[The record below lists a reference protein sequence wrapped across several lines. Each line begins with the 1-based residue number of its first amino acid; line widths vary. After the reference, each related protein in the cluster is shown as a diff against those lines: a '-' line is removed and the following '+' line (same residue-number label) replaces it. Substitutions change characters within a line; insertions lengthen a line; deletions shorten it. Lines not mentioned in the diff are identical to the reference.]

1 VQTASKD
8 LTIVPMDSTTK
19 TVAGTMVETEIKKVK
34 AADGYP
40 PEEGCYLRGNDY
52 SPVAVVVILRW
63 EREKTP
69 PSIEQLV
76 RVAVESGAALA
87 GTLQTENVGL
97 EKVICNLVSNPNI
110 RFLVVCGP
118 ETPGH
123 LVGDAILAL
132 RNNGIDKNKRILDA
146 KAPTPYLFN
155 IPADYVDRFREQ
167 ITVIDLVDEGSPD
180 VVRQAVCSCFQE
192 NPTPFKHYTLHDPGA
207 YPEPPLSGK
216 ITLRITDPQRQPK
229 TDEQR
234 AKIEKAQALMERI
247 KRSVEARKRGE
258 RETESGEEE
267 I

>member
-1 VQTASKD
+1 MPLNSRAKA
-8 LTIVPMDSTTK
+8 LPE
-19 TVAGTMVETEIKKVK
+19 TVAAAEIKK
-34 AADGYP
+34 ANPADGYP

-97 EKVICNLVSNPNI
+97 EKVICNVVSNPNI

-123 LVGDAILAL
+123 LVGDAIVAL
-132 RNNGIDKNKRILDA
+132 ENSGIDGDSRIVGA

-155 IPADYVDRFREQ
+155 IPAEYVQRFRQQ
-167 ITVIDLVDEGSPD
+167 ITVIYLVDEGSPD
-180 VVRQAVCSCFQE
+180 VLRQAVWSCYQE
-192 NPTPFKHYTLHDPGA
+192 NPTQFKDYTLCDPGA
-207 YPEPPLSGK
+207 YPDAPLSGK
-216 ITLRITDPQRQPK
+216 ITWRISDPQRQPK

-247 KRSVEARKRGE
+247 RRSVEARKRGDS
-258 RETESGEEE
+258 ETKPSEKENQP
-267 I
+267 

>member
-1 VQTASKD
+1 V
-8 LTIVPMDSTTK
+8 V
-19 TVAGTMVETEIKKVK
+19 EIKKV
-34 AADGYP
+34 APADGYP

-97 EKVICNLVSNPNI
+97 EKVVCNVVANPNI

-132 RNNGIDKNKRILDA
+132 KGNGVDGEKRIIGA

-155 IPADYVDRFREQ
+155 LPREFIDRFRNQ
-167 ITVIDLVDEGSPD
+167 VTVIDLVDEGSPD
-180 VVRQAVCSCFQE
+180 VLREAICACYQE
-192 NPTPFKHYTLHDPGA
+192 SPTPFGNYVLSDPGA
-207 YPEPPLSGK
+207 YPQPPLNG
-216 ITLRITDPQRQPK
+216 RITWKVRNPTTEPK
-229 TDEQR
+229 DDEAR
-234 AKIEKAQALMERI
+234 ARVEKARQLMERI
-247 KRSVEARKRGE
+247 RRSVEEKKRCQSQSPSVC
-258 RETESGEEE
+258 REDA

>member
-1 VQTASKD
+1 
-8 LTIVPMDSTTK
+8 M
-19 TVAGTMVETEIKKVK
+19 KKV
-34 AADGYP
+34 APADGYP
-40 PEEGCYLRGNDY
+40 PEEGCYLRGNDF

-87 GTLQTENVGL
+87 GTLQTENIGL
-97 EKVICNLVSNPNI
+97 EKVICNVVANPNI

-132 RNNGIDKNKRILDA
+132 ASNGVDERRQIVGA

-155 IPADYVDRFREQ
+155 VPLEFIERFRQ
-167 ITVIDLVDEGSPD
+167 QVTVIDLIDEGSPD
-180 VVRQAVCSCFQE
+180 VLRQAICACYQE
-192 NPTPFKHYTLHDPGA
+192 EPTPFGSYVLNDPGA

-216 ITLRITDPQRQPK
+216 ITWRVRDPAREPKDEHSRTRI
-229 TDEQR
+229 EQAR
-234 AKIEKAQALMERI
+234 ELMERI
-247 KRSVEARKRGE
+247 RRSVEQRTR
-258 RETESGEEE
+258 REGQSSCSRAEEE
-267 I
+267 G

>member
-1 VQTASKD
+1 MTD
-8 LTIVPMDSTTK
+8 MR
-19 TVAGTMVETEIKKVK
+19 K
-34 AADGYP
+34 APVSSEYP

-87 GTLQTENVGL
+87 GTLQTENIGL
-97 EKVICNLVSNPNI
+97 EKVVCNVVANPNI

-132 RNNGIDKNKRILDA
+132 ESNGVDEGKRIVGA

-155 IPADYVDRFREQ
+155 VPSEFIERFRKQ
-167 ITVIDLVDEGSPD
+167 VTVIDLIDEGSPE
-180 VVRQAVCSCFQE
+180 VLRQAICACYQE
-192 NPTPFKHYTLHDPGA
+192 SPTPFGNYVLSDPGA

-216 ITLRITDPQRQPK
+216 ITWKVSNPTTEPK
-229 TDEQR
+229 DDQARTR
-234 AKIEKAQALMERI
+234 VEKARELMERI
-247 KRSVEARKRGE
+247 KRSVEQKKRGE
-258 RETESGEEE
+258 AKSSCTGAEGQC
-267 I
+267 

>member
-1 VQTASKD
+1 
-8 LTIVPMDSTTK
+8 
-19 TVAGTMVETEIKKVK
+19 MVDIKKV
-34 AADGYP
+34 ALADGYP

-87 GTLQTENVGL
+87 GTLQTENIGL
-97 EKVICNLVSNPNI
+97 EKVLCNLVANPNI

-132 RNNGIDKNKRILDA
+132 ASNGVDEGKRIIGA

-155 IPADYVDRFREQ
+155 VPREFIERFRKQ
-167 ITVIDLVDEGSPD
+167 VTVIDLIDEGSPE
-180 VVRQAVCSCFQE
+180 VLRQAVRACYQE
-192 NPTPFKHYTLHDPGA
+192 EPTPFGKYVLSDLGA

-216 ITLRITDPQRQPK
+216 ITWNVRNPSTEPK
-229 TDEQR
+229 DEQAR
-234 AKIEKAQALMERI
+234 TRVEKARELMERI
-247 KRSVEARKRGE
+247 KRSVEQKKRGE
-258 RETESGEEE
+258 AESPCARAEEQG
-267 I
+267 

>member
-1 VQTASKD
+1 
-8 LTIVPMDSTTK
+8 M
-19 TVAGTMVETEIKKVK
+19 KKV
-34 AADGYP
+34 APADGYP

-87 GTLQTENVGL
+87 GTLQTENIGL
-97 EKVICNLVSNPNI
+97 EKVVCNVVANPNI

-132 RNNGIDKNKRILDA
+132 AGNGVDGAKRIVGA

-155 IPADYVDRFREQ
+155 LPLEFIERFRRQ
-167 ITVIDLVDEGSPD
+167 VTIIDLIDEGSPD
-180 VVRQAVCSCFQE
+180 VLRQAVSACYQE
-192 NPTPFKHYTLHDPGA
+192 EPTPFRGYVLSDPGA

-216 ITLRITDPQRQPK
+216 LTWRVRDPTREPK
-229 TDEQR
+229 DEQSR
-234 AKIEKAQALMERI
+234 TRVEKARELVERI
-247 KRSVEARKRGE
+247 KRSVEQRQGGRVNRPCARGE
-258 RETESGEEE
+258 EKR
-267 I
+267 